1 MAASRSQE
9 PQRPPLPQ
17 PEYPA
22 IATFVD
28 QASKAEVEA
37 LFADLRDG
45 LGAMKGPRAEQARR
59 VVKAIERTEELLSHL
74 LQVREKIAS
83 NRKGK
88 R

>member
-28 QASKAEVEA
+28 QASKPEVEA

-45 LGAMKGPRAEQARR
+45 LGAMKGPRAEQARK
-59 VVKAIERTEELLSHL
+59 VTKAIERTEELLSHL

>member
-28 QASKAEVEA
+28 SASKAEVEG

-45 LGAMKGPRAEQARR
+45 LAALKGPRAEQAKK
-59 VVKAIERTEELLSHL
+59 VSKAIERTEELLSHL

-83 NRKGK
+83 ERKGK